1 MQGRKVSGEGVVYQ
15 YALLGLAAALVPVLE
30 VGEDKGT

>member
-1 MQGRKVSGEGVVYQ
+1 VRKVLGEGVVYH